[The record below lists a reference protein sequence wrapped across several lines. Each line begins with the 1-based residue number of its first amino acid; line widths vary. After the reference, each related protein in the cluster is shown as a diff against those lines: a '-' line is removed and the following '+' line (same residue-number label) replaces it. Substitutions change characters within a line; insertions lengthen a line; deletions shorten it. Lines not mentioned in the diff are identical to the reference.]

1 MPSATASSIK
11 FHFLTPAFSFHG
23 RTELKQFLLRQ
34 IKKGGRSV
42 EAINY
47 IFCSDEYLL
56 DLNQSHLGHDT
67 YTDIITFELSAP
79 GEPLV
84 ADIYISVERVR
95 ENASG
100 FGVSFKAELLRV
112 VFHGALHLIGFKD
125 KSANQSKQMREMEDS
140 WLAAFSS

>member
-1 MPSATASSIK
+1 MPSSTASSIK
-11 FHFLTPAFSFHG
+11 FHFLTPAFSFPR
-23 RTELKQFLLRQ
+23 RTELKQFLLKQ
-34 IKKGGRSV
+34 IRKCGRSV

-56 DLNQSHLGHDT
+56 ALNQSHLGHDT

-100 FGVSFKAELLRV
+100 FGVGFKTELLRV
-112 VFHGALHLIGFKD
+112 IFHGALHLVGYKD
-125 KSANQSKQMREMEDS
+125 KSKSQSKQMREMEDF
-140 WLAAFSS
+140 WLAAFSV